1 VAHRVRACL
10 RPPFV
15 IDDITHNMS
24 GTIGIGLCPTHAED
38 ADRLFACADVAIS
51 TAKSNSSGVEVYDRL
66 KGLDVAHRLATAR
79 QLRVAVASGQF
90 VLHYQPK
97 VDIRSGAVVGVEA
110 LVRWEHPDAGLQYP
124 DSFLPIVEQIG
135 CMPALTRL
143 VLEAAIS
150 QRREWYLDG
159 IALTMAVN
167 LSASNLDDPDLVT
180 DIALMLVGAGVP
192 SDALEL
198 EITETNLMIDPLQ
211 AKTTLEALHALGI
224 GLSVDDYG
232 TGFSSLQYIRDLPVH
247 ELKID
252 RTFVTGMSDDD
263 RNRAIVR
270 STIQLGHAL
279 GLRVVGEGVETR
291 DDLALLERLGCDSA
305 QGYYLC
311 KPWPAAQLSRWLH
324 ANHSQSDAVL

>member
-1 VAHRVRACL
+1 
-10 RPPFV
+10 
-15 IDDITHNMS
+15 
-24 GTIGIGLCPTHAED
+24 
-38 ADRLFACADVAIS
+38 
-51 TAKSNSSGVEVYDRL
+51 L

-311 KPWPAAQLSRWLH
+311 RPSPAAQLSKWLH
-324 ANHSQSDAVL
+324 ANHLQSDAVL